1 MGAAENLDQ
10 PFQYLYDSK
19 GKESHIV
26 VPIHLL
32 EEFLEDVQDS
42 RDIKK
47 LKDEPT
53 VSFDEFVAELKK
65 DGKI

>member
-1 MGAAENLDQ
+1 MGAAENFNQ

-19 GKESHIV
+19 GNQSHIV

-32 EEFLEDVQDS
+32 EEFLEDVKDS

-47 LKDEPT
+47 IQDEPT
-53 VSFDEFVAELKK
+53 ISFDDFVEELKK
-65 DGKI
+65 DGKL